1 MKTSKL
7 VHNINNWTKV
17 SRVAQ
22 TGILVNRNKLNKKSY
37 YFGLEEWNNSMQLLK
52 HKLAYLDSFRST
64 ARLDYY
70 ERIELLNFNNG
81 IVYHVGRIE
90 NVKRIKCKEIPEI
103 KKLLTRENWLAQVET
118 DFNVIQD
125 LREIANHNEY
135 MQCWNSEEI
144 VAPTNEGFI
153 VNIRYDK
160 LIFFE
165 NKINLTAIN
174 TNVNN
179 LWKRLIHLYEVPNN
193 LENLFNI

>member
-7 VHNINNWTKV
+7 VHNINNWTQV

-22 TGILVNRNKLNKKSY
+22 TGILVNRNNLNKKSY
-37 YFGLEEWNNSMQLLK
+37 YFGLEDWNNCKQLRK
-52 HKLAYLDSFRST
+52 HKLAYLDSFRSS

-81 IVYHVGRIE
+81 IIYHVGRIE

-103 KKLLTRENWLAQVET
+103 KKLITRENWLAQVET
-118 DFNVIQD
+118 DFNAIQD

-160 LIFFE
+160 LVFFE
-165 NKINLTAIN
+165 NPINITALN
-174 TNVNN
+174 PNVNN
-179 LWKRLIHLYEVPNN
+179 LWRRLTQLYEVPSN
-193 LENLFNI
+193 LENLFNL